1 MFAATTG
8 GERDEM
14 GTTGVLRRKL
24 KRQEDGRGE
33 TIDDAAA
40 AAVEPG
46 GTKVCFRSGSISLSA
61 LLVLVIGALLLVVEA
76 TTGHNKDPM
85 VLGYI
90 TTQFSSF
97 DFFFCSS
104 TAEELIVAL
113 LLS

>member
-1 MFAATTG
+1 MLAATTG

-24 KRQEDGRGE
+24 KRQDDGRVE
-33 TIDDAAA
+33 TIDAAAAAAA

-46 GTKVCFRSGSISLSA
+46 GTKVSFRSSSISLSA
-61 LLVLVIGALLLVVEA
+61 LRGALVLVVE
-76 TTGHNKDPM
+76 DPM

-90 TTQFSSF
+90 TAQFSSL
-97 DFFFCSS
+97 DFFLCSS
-104 TAEELIVAL
+104 TAKELIVVL

>member
-1 MFAATTG
+1 MLAATTG

-24 KRQEDGRGE
+24 KRQDDGRVE
-33 TIDDAAA
+33 TIDAAA

-46 GTKVCFRSGSISLSA
+46 GTKVSFRSSSISLSA
-61 LLVLVIGALLLVVEA
+61 LRGALVLVVE
-76 TTGHNKDPM
+76 DPM

-90 TTQFSSF
+90 TAQFSSL
-97 DFFFCSS
+97 DFFLCSS
-104 TAEELIVAL
+104 TAKELIVVL

>member
-1 MFAATTG
+1 MLAATTG

-24 KRQEDGRGE
+24 KRQDDGRVE
-33 TIDDAAA
+33 TIDAAAAAAAAA

-46 GTKVCFRSGSISLSA
+46 GTKVSFRSSSISLSA
-61 LLVLVIGALLLVVEA
+61 LRGALVLVVE
-76 TTGHNKDPM
+76 DPM

-90 TTQFSSF
+90 TAQFSSL
-97 DFFFCSS
+97 DFFLCSS
-104 TAEELIVAL
+104 TAKELIVVL